1 VRLVT
6 AVETHQGAAT
16 DTCSSRVSNGGSAG
30 QGTQR
35 YPLRVPTTRTPQTVV
50 MSALSAGGEPPPTP
64 RADEA
69 GHPQVAV
76 KAPEEDDYTLRPTT
90 ANCPCFRGQAC
101 TCCSKTALAAST
113 ARCAAGNQARAT
125 AHTHG
130 CSRPAPTLALSPSQ
144 ASTPPAHLSPV
155 THNESTCGTVYFAG
169 TRRRTRCAARSTR
182 RGPQCPSARSASGG
196 RRRCRGCPYCP
207 PAKPRKG
214 SGRHR
219 PTDAGCA
226 GAVTRCRRQ
235 AEGAPGTGAGA
246 GASLATRTHPA
257 WPIGRCAPPD
267 IGISR
272 HVFQRGL
279 CQAPTLVLQASPAGH
294 SADWSKCPTCK
305 TKYSGEVLLALSRAR
320 YRFIH
325 WDGMGT
331 SVMAIAPAG
340 HESRAL
346 LPPPSSLLLPSRG
359 PRQGGP
365 GWCQSLF
372 RSLG

>member
-1 VRLVT
+1 ML
-6 AVETHQGAAT
+6 ETHQGEAT
-16 DTCSSRVSNGGSAG
+16 DSSRVSNRRLSRPRYSALPSHYYE
-30 QGTQR
+30 
-35 YPLRVPTTRTPQTVV
+35 YPLPAPRPRRQV

-235 AEGAPGTGAGA
+235 AEGAPSTGAGA

-279 CQAPTLVLQASPAGH
+279 CQAHFGVAGLTGRSQRRLVQVPDVQDQVLRGGAAGVVE
-294 SADWSKCPTCK
+294 
-305 TKYSGEVLLALSRAR
+305 GEVPLHSLG
-320 YRFIH
+320 
-325 WDGMGT
+325 WDGDF
-331 SVMAIAPAG
+331 SDG
-340 HESRAL
+340 HR
-346 LPPPSSLLLPSRG
+346 
-359 PRQGGP
+359 P
-365 GWCQSLF
+365 G
-372 RSLG
+372 RP